1 MLGELFA
8 FDIFSGSPFE
18 TPAIVLLVTYLV
30 ILTIMMVNLLV
41 AVLSTAHARISMK
54 SDQEYKVSQGHRAW
68 STKKR
73 NTNTVQHTR
82 LIPRQKLE
90 FREEWDFEES
100 GVVLNL

>member
-1 MLGELFA
+1 MLGELSA
-8 FDIFSGSPFE
+8 FDNFSGTPFE
-18 TPAIVLLVTYLV
+18 IPAMVLLLTYV
-30 ILTIMMVNLLV
+30 GILTVIMFNLLI
-41 AVLSTAHARISMK
+41 AVLSTAHARVSRK